1 MKICV
6 FGLMLWAAS
15 VSAAPFWDADVWRD
29 PERPFFTT
37 GKRRKR
43 LPMRRGVRNLRRN
56 LWRI

>member
-29 PERPFFTT
+29 PERPF
-37 GKRRKR
+37 
-43 LPMRRGVRNLRRN
+43 L
-56 LWRI
+56 